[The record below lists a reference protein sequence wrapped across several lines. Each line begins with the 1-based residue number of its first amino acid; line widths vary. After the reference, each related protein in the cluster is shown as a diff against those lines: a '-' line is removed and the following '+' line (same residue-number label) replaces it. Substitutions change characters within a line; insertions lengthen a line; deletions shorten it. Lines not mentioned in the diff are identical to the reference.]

1 MNFTNLQM
9 QIEGIPKIEDVVLKP
24 ISKSYFKIITLNK
37 FAIYAVLIGLA
48 FLLKYIIEE
57 KEDIQINI
65 RYILL
70 VVLVFCVINYTVG
83 LLAFK
88 KRKYAIREHDV
99 IYSKG
104 LIIHSMVTVPIS
116 RIQHV
121 EESRS
126 WLARHFGLSTLKI
139 FTAGEAGSD
148 LSIKGLPHLE
158 AKQIKEIISD
168 KINGI
173 N

>member
-1 MNFTNLQM
+1 MNFTNLQI
-9 QIEGIPKIEDVVLKP
+9 QTESLPKVEAVVLKP

-37 FAIYAVLIGLA
+37 LALYAGLMGLVIGFRYFIEKTEEIQLN
-48 FLLKYIIEE
+48 LWYIISA
-57 KEDIQINI
+57 
-65 RYILL
+65 
-70 VVLVFCVINYTVG
+70 VLVFCILNFSIGY
-83 LLAFK
+83 LAFK

-104 LIIHSMVTVPIS
+104 LIIHSIITVPMS

-126 WLARHFGLSTLKI
+126 WLARYFNLATLNI
-139 FTAGEAGSD
+139 YTAGEAGSD
-148 LSIKGLPHLE
+148 LSIKGLPYLE
-158 AKQIKEIISD
+158 AKEIKEIISN
-168 KINGI
+168 KVNGD

>member
-1 MNFTNLQM
+1 MNFTNLQ
-9 QIEGIPKIEDVVLKP
+9 IELESLPKIEDVVLKP
-24 ISKSYFKIITLNK
+24 ISQSYFYIIAFNK
-37 FAIYAVLIGLA
+37 LAIYAALIGLV
-48 FLLKYIIEE
+48 FGFRYFIE
-57 KEDIQINI
+57 KEEEVQLHLWYLLPIVIILCIIN
-65 RYILL
+65 
-70 VVLVFCVINYTVG
+70 FSVG
-83 LLAFK
+83 FLAFK

-99 IYSKG
+99 VYSKG

-148 LSIKGLPHLE
+148 LSIKGLPHTE
-158 AKQIKEIISD
+158 AKIIKQIISD
-168 KINGI
+168 KINGS

>member
-1 MNFTNLQM
+1 MNFTNLQIETENIP
-9 QIEGIPKIEDVVLKP
+9 QIEDIVLKP
-24 ISKSYFKIITLNK
+24 ISKSYFKIIVLNQLLL
-37 FAIYAVLIGLA
+37 YALLVSLVFIG
-48 FLLKYIIEE
+48 KYITENDEHVI
-57 KEDIQINI
+57 INFW
-65 RYILL
+65 YLLL
-70 VVLVFCVINYTVG
+70 VVIVFCIINFIYSY
-83 LLAFK
+83 LAFK

-99 IYSKG
+99 VYAKG
-104 LIIHSMVTVPIS
+104 LIVHSIIAVPIS

-126 WLARHFGLSTLKI
+126 WLARHFGLSTLKL

-158 AKQIKEIISD
+158 AKKIKEIISAN
-168 KINGI
+168 INGS